1 MGDFRAVARATEMP
15 SGEMKLVDL
24 DGEEVG
30 IANVD
35 GAIFAFGNECTHRA
49 SALTQPVGVS
59 AP

>member
-1 MGDFRAVARATEMP
+1 MGDFRAVARGTEMP

-24 DGEEVG
+24 DGEEMG

-49 SALTQPVGVS
+49 AHVSWPVGVS